1 MLQNGVSRGRGSR
14 LQPNTGKIG
23 QGNVGTVKQLNR
35 QRRAPDRGND
45 QELTDGSLAQPHK
58 NYNRIRQ
65 DRMGQS
71 LAQHSLQTSANPRDV
86 DAHTSIQDPRSSGS
100 GVRSQAVQRPGRPNL
115 RTMSPRR
122 DAEHK
127 VGEQAMSR
135 VQRESQRGVLPATTG
150 LRGAPRR
157 MRSGGQR
164 VVGGFVRKE
173 PGNRGF
179 ADRKSRALTL
189 ADTASTGSGNRRR
202 GVASPGAALGN
213 EMSQRSTSR
222 DGSGGKRVVNRRI
235 SNSEKSPERPTGA
248 RPRSVRRCSLM
259 GSDREMAESA
269 CTAASVSRK
278 ASIAAA
284 RSRRD
289 TRRASEFPTSLPG
302 SATRRASIRP
312 ADNKDV
318 GGGWNKFISERAK
331 PVPTYTPS
339 IMHDAS
345 APAAEG
351 DKQKRP
357 IRRRGV
363 PVRGKRVRADLVKKT
378 KETIESKTSKPSEI
392 KSGKVATVDQE
403 RARQLIA
410 LLSGATYEFV
420 GTTETA
426 RPSQASTESTEKT
439 EWLKANRRKSADRG
453 GGDQSSSD
461 KSKQKMGQDSSQKRR
476 GSKGGEQTK
485 SDKRAGAIKSESG
498 HKKPAKEGGQD
509 GKTVKPTKPRK
520 EKAHAS
526 DAAGSDQTSQ
536 KLSTPLILPPLVLGD
551 ESQRSTV
558 FKNRP
563 VTAITEEEEEAE
575 IAALLAQAKE
585 LQLAKQLLE
594 PNTTLPID
602 SSISAPPIFR
612 MPFQTWGIRRP
623 QHLPSSRPPPLHQQ
637 PKYTY
642 KTYMDNLMHPN
653 ILLPPF
659 QMPPIKQIL
668 YGPYEEQLW
677 RLFYGQAGW
686 ISLEELRQ
694 MSDARGILLPMP
706 LACPVV
712 PVTDGG

>member
-1 MLQNGVSRGRGSR
+1 MVS
-14 LQPNTGKIG
+14 LM
-23 QGNVGTVKQLNR
+23 VEVH
-35 QRRAPDRGND
+35 D
-45 QELTDGSLAQPHK
+45 
-58 NYNRIRQ
+58 YNRTQ
-65 DRMGQS
+65 ETLNKGMSEQLHNHTDQ
-71 LAQHSLQTSANPRDV
+71 AAHQTGTSTNPRDA
-86 DAHTSIQDPRSSGS
+86 DGHPSTQDPRSSGS
-100 GVRSQAVQRPGRPNL
+100 GIRSQGVRRPGRPDPH
-115 RTMSPRR
+115 TMLPSH
-122 DAEHK
+122 DEEHK
-127 VGEQAMSR
+127 VGEHAMSR
-135 VQRESQRGVLPATTG
+135 VRRESQRGALPAAAG
-150 LRGAPRR
+150 LRGTPRR
-157 MRSGGQR
+157 LRSGGQR

-173 PGNRGF
+173 PRNRGF
-179 ADRKSRALTL
+179 VDRKSRALTS
-189 ADTASTGSGNRRR
+189 ADTALSTGSGNRRR
-202 GVASPGAALGN
+202 GIASLGAALGS
-213 EMSQRSTSR
+213 ETGQSATSR
-222 DGSGGKRVVNRRI
+222 DGRGAERVFNRRT
-235 SNSEKSPERPTGA
+235 SNSGNSPERPTGA

-259 GSDREMAESA
+259 GSDRDVAVSA

-278 ASIAAA
+278 ASMAAA
-284 RSRRD
+284 RSRRG
-289 TRRASEFPTSLPG
+289 TRRGSELPTSLPG

-312 ADNKDV
+312 VDAKDV

-339 IMHDAS
+339 IMDDAS

-357 IRRRGV
+357 TRRRGV

-378 KETIESKTSKPSEI
+378 KETIENKTSKPSEI

-439 EWLKANRRKSADRG
+439 EWLKANRRKSADRV
-453 GGDQSSSD
+453 GGDQSASD

-476 GSKGGEQTK
+476 GSKGSEQTK
-485 SDKRAGAIKSESG
+485 SDKRAGPLKPESG
-498 HKKPAKEGGQD
+498 HKKPTKEGGQD
-509 GKTVKPTKPRK
+509 GKAVKPPKPRK
-520 EKAHAS
+520 EKAPAS
-526 DAAGSDQTSQ
+526 DAAGSDQASQ
-536 KLSTPLILPPLVLGD
+536 KLSSPLILPPLVLGD
-551 ESQRSTV
+551 ESQRSNV

-585 LQLAKQLLE
+585 LQLAKQILE
-594 PNTTLPID
+594 PNVNFPID
-602 SSISAPPIFR
+602 SSINAPPIFR

-694 MSDARGILLPMP
+694 MSDARGIFLPMT

-712 PVTDGG
+712 PVTDRG